1 MGRMSKSTLSRIFI
15 EYVLVMLGALSAW
28 IVAMCVI
35 FSLMINTGFVYPANY
50 AERRIDEAYEALQDA
65 DEITEDMIPPLCK
78 YAFFSMDGK
87 LIDGNIPQKSVQTA
101 WQAVNHKNTSG
112 N

>member
-15 EYVLVMLGALSAW
+15 KYVLVMLGALSAW

-78 YAFFSMDGK
+78 YAFFY
-87 LIDGNIPQKSVQTA
+87 
-101 WQAVNHKNTSG
+101 SG
-112 N
+112 TCRLS